1 MSHDEEHIMSTS
13 EKLVRMANQIAD
25 FFHSKPREEGIA
37 GVAEHINKFWEPRMR
52 LQLFQML
59 DSGTG
64 NFNELVVAAS
74 ARIRRPITPAEAD
87 LKLGLKPSP
96 ADVAASQE

>member
-1 MSHDEEHIMSTS
+1 MSHDEEHIMSTR

-59 DSGTG
+59 DAGTE

-74 ARIRRPITPAEAD
+74 VKIKRPITPAEAD
-87 LKLGLKPSP
+87 LKLGLKAFP
-96 ADVAASQE
+96 ADVAASQK